1 MFEILTKAFVYALE
15 AYAGLGFVVAVP
27 FVWFGVQRLDSEAQG
42 SGVGFRLQIRRGYGN
57 GLKSYRRLV
66 YAHIA
71 PSKLQTKLHNY
82 FSPEEIAAIQ
92 MKVQEHPDL
101 LAHWRSTC
109 LRIFRRYGAAG
120 GNVHAL
126 FMDWRPS
133 AYRSVSIPQSARR
146 WPLWPAQLEPAAVA
160 SAAVRK
166 HPPPT
171 PAVFLPR
178 STPARYSRKDAGVRR
193 HREFRRCALSH
204 HRQDGPLMARATRQL
219 GGGRLHCL
227 R

>member
-101 LAHWRSTC
+101 LAHWREHVLANLQEIRSGRRQRTC
-109 LRIFRRYGAAG
+109 AVYGLAPVRIPVCLDTAVRTAVAPLACAAG
-120 GNVHAL
+120 TCGCGIG
-126 FMDWRPS
+126 
-133 AYRSVSIPQSARR
+133 RSP
-146 WPLWPAQLEPAAVA
+146 
-160 SAAVRK
+160 
-166 HPPPT
+166 
-171 PAVFLPR
+171 
-178 STPARYSRKDAGVRR
+178 
-193 HREFRRCALSH
+193 
-204 HRQDGPLMARATRQL
+204 
-219 GGGRLHCL
+219 
-227 R
+227 

>member
-1 MFEILTKAFVYALE
+1 MLAQTSTGQCSPFTAAMFEILTKAFVYALE

-101 LAHWRSTC
+101 LAYWREHVLANLQEIRSGRRQRTC
-109 LRIFRRYGAAG
+109 AVYGLAPVRIPVCLDTAVRTAVAALACAAG
-120 GNVHAL
+120 TCGSGIGRSPQTSSTNA
-126 FMDWRPS
+126 RSIS
-133 AYRSVSIPQSARR
+133 ATLQPCAM
-146 WPLWPAQLEPAAVA
+146 
-160 SAAVRK
+160 
-166 HPPPT
+166 HP
-171 PAVFLPR
+171 
-178 STPARYSRKDAGVRR
+178 
-193 HREFRRCALSH
+193 
-204 HRQDGPLMARATRQL
+204 
-219 GGGRLHCL
+219 
-227 R
+227 

>member
-66 YAHIA
+66 YAHIP

-101 LAHWRSTC
+101 LAYWREHVLANLQEIRSS
-109 LRIFRRYGAAG
+109 RR
-120 GNVHAL
+120 
-126 FMDWRPS
+126 
-133 AYRSVSIPQSARR
+133 
-146 WPLWPAQLEPAAVA
+146 
-160 SAAVRK
+160 
-166 HPPPT
+166 
-171 PAVFLPR
+171 
-178 STPARYSRKDAGVRR
+178 
-193 HREFRRCALSH
+193 
-204 HRQDGPLMARATRQL
+204 
-219 GGGRLHCL
+219 
-227 R
+227 

>member
-101 LAHWRSTC
+101 LAYWREHVLANLQEIRSGRRQRTC
-109 LRIFRRYGAAG
+109 AVYGLAPVRTPVCLDTAVRTAVAALACAAG
-120 GNVHAL
+120 TCGCGIG
-126 FMDWRPS
+126 
-133 AYRSVSIPQSARR
+133 RSP
-146 WPLWPAQLEPAAVA
+146 
-160 SAAVRK
+160 
-166 HPPPT
+166 
-171 PAVFLPR
+171 
-178 STPARYSRKDAGVRR
+178 
-193 HREFRRCALSH
+193 
-204 HRQDGPLMARATRQL
+204 
-219 GGGRLHCL
+219 
-227 R
+227 

>member
-92 MKVQEHPDL
+92 MKVRSTLTCLHTG
-101 LAHWRSTC
+101 ASTC

-120 GNVHAL
+120 GNVHAP
-126 FMDWRPS
+126 FMDWPRS
-133 AYRSVSIPQSARR
+133 AYRSASIPRSARR
-146 WPLWPAQLEPAAVA
+146 WPLWPAPLEPAAVA

-178 STPARYSRKDAGVRR
+178 SRPARCSRKAVVANRR
-193 HREFRRCALSH
+193 RGFRRCVPGR
-204 HRQDGPLMARATRQL
+204 HRRDGPLMARATRQL
-219 GGGRLHCL
+219 DGGRLHCL

>member
-101 LAHWRSTC
+101 LAYWREHVLANLQEIRSGRRQRTC
-109 LRIFRRYGAAG
+109 AVYGLAPVRIPVCLDTAVRTAVAALACAAG
-120 GNVHAL
+120 TCGC
-126 FMDWRPS
+126 S
-133 AYRSVSIPQSARR
+133 IGRSP
-146 WPLWPAQLEPAAVA
+146 
-160 SAAVRK
+160 
-166 HPPPT
+166 
-171 PAVFLPR
+171 
-178 STPARYSRKDAGVRR
+178 
-193 HREFRRCALSH
+193 
-204 HRQDGPLMARATRQL
+204 
-219 GGGRLHCL
+219 
-227 R
+227 

>member
-101 LAHWRSTC
+101 LAHWREHV
-109 LRIFRRYGAAG
+109 LA
-120 GNVHAL
+120 NL
-126 FMDWRPS
+126 QE
-133 AYRSVSIPQSARR
+133 RSEEHTSELQSRGH
-146 WPLWPAQLEPAAVA
+146 LV
-160 SAAVRK
+160 
-166 HPPPT
+166 
-171 PAVFLPR
+171 
-178 STPARYSRKDAGVRR
+178 
-193 HREFRRCALSH
+193 C
-204 HRQDGPLMARATRQL
+204 
-219 GGGRLHCL
+219 
-227 R
+227 